1 MENLDII
8 LFTSVVII
16 CFVSFFVST
25 FREFESLALKKDY
38 VSKKRGIISRFLA
51 YLESLVSDQD

>member
-8 LFTSVVII
+8 IFTAVVII
-16 CFVSFFVST
+16 CFASFFVST
-25 FREFESLALKKDY
+25 FREFESLASKNDY

-51 YLESLVSDQD
+51 YLESLVSD

>member
-8 LFTSVVII
+8 ILTLIVII

-25 FREFESLALKKDY
+25 FREFEQLATKNDY
-38 VSKKRGIISRFLA
+38 LSKKSGIISRFLA
-51 YLESLVSDQD
+51 YLESLVSD

>member
-8 LFTSVVII
+8 LFTAVVII

-25 FREFESLALKKDY
+25 FKEFENLSTKNEYLP
-38 VSKKRGIISRFLA
+38 KKRGIISRFLA
-51 YLESLVSDQD
+51 YLESLVSE